1 MICAGEKKNC
11 THQSGD
17 GFFSDLFEPC
27 LTVKEIYLWYPK
39 TGYPEWGF
47 FAACLT
53 PFRLIPESKSG
64 FVSIHPNFFPL
75 WRSRLSPR
83 CSWDLPSSE
92 MWSGRVLAVCSWV
105 LPSSEM
111 WSGRVLA
118 VCSWVLPSSEMWS
131 GRVLGVCSWVLPSSE
146 MWSGRVLAVC
156 SWVLPSSEMWNGRVL
171 AVCCQLRSGT
181 TTNPE
186 RAKANSFK
194 FFFFIHRVSIRPYTS
209 CATDSS

>member
-111 WSGRVLA
+111 W
-118 VCSWVLPSSEMWS
+118 
-131 GRVLGVCSWVLPSSE
+131 
-146 MWSGRVLAVC
+146 
-156 SWVLPSSEMWNGRVL
+156 NGRVL